1 MYIYKYQTRHFHF
14 HKFMERISYACL
26 LQLPYVHV
34 RVYCSS
40 WENFISTQPRKI
52 IVVHVIQWA
61 ARDRN
66 NLNQFIIV
74 HISSDT

>member
-34 RVYCSS
+34 RVYCQVEKTSS
-40 WENFISTQPRKI
+40 R
-52 IVVHVIQWA
+52 
-61 ARDRN
+61 
-66 NLNQFIIV
+66 LNQEK
-74 HISSDT
+74 